1 MNEVSNQARDFLN
14 AIFDGAKLDLHATD
28 AQTESGCL
36 LNFEGDDTSL
46 LLNEGGELLEAL
58 QHLANQAF
66 GRTLPVGE
74 RIVCDVEN
82 FRATR
87 EAELRAMAR
96 HAAENVRKTGV
107 PFNFGPMNSN
117 ERRVI
122 HMALST
128 DDDLHTESVG
138 EGAARRLKVSL
149 KGSSTP

>member
-1 MNEVSNQARDFLN
+1 MNEVSNQTRTFLN
-14 AIFDGAKLDLHATD
+14 AIFDGAKLDLRAVD
-28 AQTESGCL
+28 AETESGCL
-36 LNFEGDDTSL
+36 LNIDGRDSSL

-66 GRTLPVGE
+66 GRSLPKGE

-96 HAAENVRKTGV
+96 HAAERVRKTGV
-107 PFNFGPMNSN
+107 AFNFGPMNSN

-122 HMALST
+122 HLNLST
-128 DDDLHTESVG
+128 EDDLQTESVG
-138 EGAARRLKVSL
+138 EGAARRLRVCL
-149 KGSSTP
+149 KDSSTH